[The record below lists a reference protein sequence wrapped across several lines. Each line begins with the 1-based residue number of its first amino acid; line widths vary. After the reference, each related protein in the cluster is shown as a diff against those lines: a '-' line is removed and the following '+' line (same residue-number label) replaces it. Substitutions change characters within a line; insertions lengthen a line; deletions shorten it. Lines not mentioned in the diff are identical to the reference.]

1 MHINDLKSPVD
12 LLIYVYFRD
21 NLPEDLSVL
30 KPEDIYFLADIQLN
44 QTGINLLKLGAARR
58 LQRNPHA
65 IQYNI
70 KDRSGRIV
78 RNRKTGQALVSNA
91 IPLLPSELASILYSV
106 NPINVLLGFP
116 KEKADSNPF
125 ENMTECV
132 HVINVLAYL
141 KPFEFNGASGYTI
154 DFSKPISAPQRVLSS
169 QVPLLQANNTHAAM
183 QRWRQEM
190 RMQIMQSPV
199 EPAYIYISEPEN
211 GFLNLIDVTAQLD
224 RIRDP
229 EKYLEQN
236 VQISRI
242 ETESGPDAFSSGYD
256 EGEFPDYEEEF
267 YDSDF
272 DEYEDDDSGYN
283 ESTDNPF
290 YDDDDGYFDDDD
302 SDIDW

>member
-1 MHINDLKSPVD
+1 
-12 LLIYVYFRD
+12 
-21 NLPEDLSVL
+21 
-30 KPEDIYFLADIQLN
+30 
-44 QTGINLLKLGAARR
+44 
-58 LQRNPHA
+58 
-65 IQYNI
+65 
-70 KDRSGRIV
+70 
-78 RNRKTGQALVSNA
+78 
-91 IPLLPSELASILYSV
+91 
-106 NPINVLLGFP
+106 
-116 KEKADSNPF
+116 
-125 ENMTECV
+125 
-132 HVINVLAYL
+132 
-141 KPFEFNGASGYTI
+141 
-154 DFSKPISAPQRVLSS
+154 
-169 QVPLLQANNTHAAM
+169 
-183 QRWRQEM
+183 
-190 RMQIMQSPV
+190 MQIMQSPV